1 MSAIRL
7 SVFVS
12 PSLNEVEYGFS
23 YSAGKVINRTAEF
36 IISKSF
42 TRIAVQFP
50 DELLK
55 DSTKVVS
62 ALKSKTRLL
71 RETNTERSEDD
82 REVRFFVMADTT
94 YGSCC
99 VDEVGAL
106 HIDSECVVHYGQT
119 CLSPT
124 SVLPAFFVFGKA
136 SIKVS
141 SCVKHLLDY
150 ASKSDKPIMILYGL
164 EYAHVIPCIQEELG
178 LLSKKAESQLKFSV
192 ASVLCSFISP
202 SKDPRES
209 MEHPLP
215 SGESD
220 SDDNTSSSSRNY
232 KLGGLTWD
240 LPEGNKIEDYLLFWI
255 GTESSAFANV
265 VLTFNGCDIVRYD
278 AEEDS
283 LVTEFTQQRR
293 ILKRRYY
300 LVEKAKDANIIGI
313 LVGTLGVAGYLHM
326 IHHMQA
332 LISAAGKKSYILA
345 MGRPN
350 PAKLA
355 NFPECDVFIY
365 ISCAQT
371 ALLDSKE
378 FMAPVITPFEANL
391 AFSRGSEWTGA
402 YLMHFQDVM
411 NSSKSESEAHRGSEE
426 PRFSFFQGGYVEDH
440 DANGIL
446 DAKLLAADQAKN
458 DEEDAGETM
467 ALVQAAEK
475 ALQLRGKDHNALTKQ
490 TAAKSGPEY
499 FLNRAYRGLEI
510 NSDNTSPEPFIVGRS
525 GKASGYKHE

>member
-1 MSAIRL
+1 M
-7 SVFVS
+7 
-12 PSLNEVEYGFS
+12 E
-23 YSAGKVINRTAEF
+23 INFESRYEIDRTAEF

-42 TRIAVQFP
+42 TRIALQFP

-62 ALKSKTRLL
+62 ALKNKTRSL
-71 RETNTERSEDD
+71 NTETSEDD
-82 REVRFFVMADTT
+82 RQVRFFVMADTT

-99 VDEVGAL
+99 IDEVGAL

-136 SIKVS
+136 SINVS

-150 ASKSDKPIMILYGL
+150 ASKSEKPILILYGL
-164 EYAHVIPCIQEELG
+164 EYSHVIPCIREELG
-178 LLSKKAESQLKFSV
+178 LSKTESQSKFSV

-209 MEHPLP
+209 MEHPGL
-215 SGESD
+215 SGEND
-220 SDDNTSSSSRNY
+220 SNDNLSSSRTY
-232 KLGGLTWD
+232 RLGGLTWD
-240 LPEGNKIEDYLLFWI
+240 LRQGNKIEDYLLFWI
-255 GTESSAFANV
+255 GSDTSAFANV

-402 YLMHFQDVM
+402 YLMHFQDVI
-411 NSSKSESEAHRGSEE
+411 NSSNSEAHSGSEE
-426 PRFSFFQGGYVEDH
+426 PRFSFFQGGYVEEDH
-440 DANGIL
+440 NTN
-446 DAKLLAADQAKN
+446 DQAKN
-458 DEEDAGETM
+458 GEEAQER
-467 ALVQAAEK
+467 QWRWYK
-475 ALQLRGKDHNALTKQ
+475 LQR
-490 TAAKSGPEY
+490 
-499 FLNRAYRGLEI
+499 
-510 NSDNTSPEPFIVGRS
+510 
-525 GKASGYKHE
+525 KHCN

>member
-1 MSAIRL
+1 MEFESRY
-7 SVFVS
+7 
-12 PSLNEVEYGFS
+12 E
-23 YSAGKVINRTAEF
+23 INRTAEF

-42 TRIAVQFP
+42 TRVALQFP

-55 DSTKVVS
+55 ESTKVVTS
-62 ALKSKTRLL
+62 LKNQTRLL
-71 RETNTERSEDD
+71 KKKRQNSEDD

-106 HIDSECVVHYGQT
+106 HIDSQCVVHYGQT

-136 SIKVS
+136 SINVS

-150 ASKSDKPIMILYGL
+150 ASKSSDKPIMILYGL
-164 EYAHVIPCIQEELG
+164 EYAHVIPCIQEELTKTG
-178 LLSKKAESQLKFSV
+178 SQLNISV
-192 ASVLCSFISP
+192 ANVLCSFISP

-209 MEHPLP
+209 MEHPGP
-215 SGESD
+215 SSKNDSSD
-220 SDDNTSSSSRNY
+220 SLSSSRHY
-232 KLGGLTWD
+232 RLGGLTWD
-240 LPEGNKIEDYLLFWI
+240 LPEGHKIEDYLLFWI
-255 GTESSAFANV
+255 GSDSSAFANV

-278 AEEDS
+278 AEVDS

-391 AFSRGSEWTGA
+391 AFSRGSQWTGA
-402 YLMHFQDVM
+402 YLMHFQDVI
-411 NSSKSESEAHRGSEE
+411 NSSKSQSEAENGSEE
-426 PRFSFFQGGYVEDH
+426 PRFSFFRGGYVEDH
-440 DANGIL
+440 NTNEQI
-446 DAKLLAADQAKN
+446 KN
-458 DEEDAGETM
+458 EEEGTGETM

-475 ALQLRGKDHNALTKQ
+475 ALQSRGKDQNSLTKQ

-510 NSDNTSPEPFIVGRS
+510 NSDNTTPEPYIVGRS
-525 GKASGYKHE
+525 GKASGYRHE

>member
-1 MSAIRL
+1 MELEFESRY
-7 SVFVS
+7 
-12 PSLNEVEYGFS
+12 E
-23 YSAGKVINRTAEF
+23 INRTVEF

-42 TRIAVQFP
+42 TRIALQFP

-55 DSTKVVS
+55 ESTKVVS

-71 RETNTERSEDD
+71 TD

-99 VDEVGAL
+99 IDEVGAL
-106 HIDSECVVHYGQT
+106 HIDADCVVHYGQT

-136 SIKVS
+136 PMNVS
-141 SCVKHLLDY
+141 SCVKHLIDY
-150 ASKSDKPIMILYGL
+150 ASQSDKPIMILYGL
-164 EYAHVIPCIQEELG
+164 EYAHMIRHIREELG
-178 LLSKKAESQLKFSV
+178 LSKTESHQLKFTV
-192 ASVLCSFISP
+192 ANVLCSFISP

-209 MEHPLP
+209 MEHPRP
-215 SGESD
+215 YCD
-220 SDDNTSSSSRNY
+220 SLSSSRNY
-232 KLGGLTWD
+232 RMGGLTWD
-240 LPEGNKIEDYLLFWI
+240 LPEGSKIEDYLLFWI
-255 GTESSAFANV
+255 GSDRSAFANV

-283 LVTEFTQQRR
+283 LVTEFYQQRR
-293 ILKRRYY
+293 ILQRRYY

-378 FMAPVITPFEANL
+378 FMSPVITPFEANL

-402 YLMHFQDVM
+402 YLMQFQDVI
-411 NSSKSESEAHRGSEE
+411 NSVKLESEAHSESEE

-440 DANGIL
+440 KTN
-446 DAKLLAADQAKN
+446 DQAKN
-458 DEEDAGETM
+458 GEEDRGETM
-467 ALVQAAEK
+467 ALVQIAEK
-475 ALQLRGKDHNALTKQ
+475 ALQLKGNDHNLLTKQ
-490 TAAKSGPEY
+490 TTAKSGPEY
-499 FLNRAYRGLEI
+499 FLSRAYRGLEI
-510 NSDNTSPEPFIVGRS
+510 NSDNTSPEPYIVGRS

>member
-1 MSAIRL
+1 MEMEFESRY
-7 SVFVS
+7 
-12 PSLNEVEYGFS
+12 E
-23 YSAGKVINRTAEF
+23 INRTVEF

-42 TRIAVQFP
+42 TRIALQFP

-55 DSTKVVS
+55 ESTKVVR
-62 ALKSKTRLL
+62 ALKSKLKEL
-71 RETNTERSEDD
+71 NAEND

-106 HIDSECVVHYGQT
+106 HIDSQCVVHYGQT

-141 SCVKHLLDY
+141 SCVKHLLDHT
-150 ASKSDKPIMILYGL
+150 SKSDKPVMILYGL
-164 EYAHVIPCIQEELG
+164 EYAHVIPSIQEELR
-178 LLSKKAESQLKFSV
+178 LSKPESQLKFSV
-192 ASVLCSFISP
+192 ANVLCSFITP

-209 MEHPLP
+209 MEHPVP
-215 SGESD
+215 SGED
-220 SDDNTSSSSRNY
+220 SLSSSRNY
-232 KLGGLTWD
+232 RLGGLTWD
-240 LPEGNKIEDYLLFWI
+240 LPEGSKIEDYLLFWI
-255 GTESSAFANV
+255 GSDNSAFANV
-265 VLTFNGCDIVRYD
+265 VLTFNGCDVVRYD
-278 AEEDS
+278 AEEGS

-402 YLMHFQDVM
+402 YLMHFQDVII
-411 NSSKSESEAHRGSEE
+411 NSSKPESEAENGSEEE

-440 DANGIL
+440 NT
-446 DAKLLAADQAKN
+446 N
-458 DEEDAGETM
+458 DEAENGEEETM

-475 ALQLRGKDHNALTKQ
+475 ALQLRGKDHNQLAKQ

-510 NSDNTSPEPFIVGRS
+510 NSDNTTPEPFLVGRS

>member
-1 MSAIRL
+1 MEFESRY
-7 SVFVS
+7 
-12 PSLNEVEYGFS
+12 E
-23 YSAGKVINRTAEF
+23 INRTAEF

-42 TRIAVQFP
+42 TRIALQFP

-55 DSTKVVS
+55 DSTKVVT
-62 ALKSKTRLL
+62 ALKSKTHFLL
-71 RETNTERSEDD
+71 TEDD
-82 REVRFFVMADTT
+82 KEVRFFVMADTT
-94 YGSCC
+94 FGSCC
-99 VDEVGAL
+99 IDEVGAL
-106 HIDSECVVHYGQT
+106 HIDADCVIHYGQT

-136 SIKVS
+136 SINVS
-141 SCVKHLLDY
+141 TCVTHLLDY
-150 ASKSDKPIMILYGL
+150 ASKSNKPIMILYGL
-164 EYAHVIPCIQEELG
+164 EYAHVIPRIREEFMEALG
-178 LLSKKAESQLKFSV
+178 LSKTESQVEFSV
-192 ASVLCSFISP
+192 ANVLCSFISP
-202 SKDPRES
+202 SKEPRES
-209 MEHPLP
+209 MEHPGP
-215 SGESD
+215 SGKSV
-220 SDDNTSSSSRNY
+220 SNGSY
-232 KLGGLTWD
+232 ILGGLTWD
-240 LPEGNKIEDYLLFWI
+240 LPEGNKIDDYLLFWI
-255 GTESSAFANV
+255 GSDNSAFANV

-283 LVTEFTQQRR
+283 LVTEFSQQRR

-378 FMAPVITPFEANL
+378 FMSPVITPFEANL
-391 AFSRGSEWTGA
+391 AFSRGSEWTGE
-402 YLMHFQDVM
+402 YLMHFQDVI
-411 NSSKSESEAHRGSEE
+411 NSVKSESEVHNESEE
-426 PRFSFFQGGYVEDH
+426 PRFSFFLGGYVEDH
-440 DANGIL
+440 RTH
-446 DAKLLAADQAKN
+446 DQAKN
-458 DEEDAGETM
+458 GEEDTGETM
-467 ALVQAAEK
+467 ALVQAAER
-475 ALQLRGKDHNALTKQ
+475 ALELRGNGQNSLTKQ

-499 FLNRAYRGLEI
+499 FLSRAYRGLEI
-510 NSDNTSPEPFIVGRS
+510 NSDNTTPEPYIVGRS
-525 GKASGYKHE
+525 GKASGYKNE

>member
-1 MSAIRL
+1 MELEFESKY
-7 SVFVS
+7 
-12 PSLNEVEYGFS
+12 E
-23 YSAGKVINRTAEF
+23 INRTAEF

-42 TRIAVQFP
+42 TRIALQFP

-71 RETNTERSEDD
+71 TD

-99 VDEVGAL
+99 IDEVGAL

-136 SIKVS
+136 SINVS
-141 SCVKHLLDY
+141 SCVKHLIDY

-164 EYAHVIPCIQEELG
+164 EYAHVIPQIREELG
-178 LLSKKAESQLKFSV
+178 LSKTDSQLSV
-192 ASVLCSFISP
+192 ANVLCSFISP

-209 MEHPLP
+209 MEHPRP
-215 SGESD
+215 YSESD
-220 SDDNTSSSSRNY
+220 SSDSLSSSRSY
-232 KLGGLTWD
+232 RLGGLTWD
-240 LPEGNKIEDYLLFWI
+240 LPEGSKIEDYLLFWI
-255 GTESSAFANV
+255 GSDSSAFANV

-283 LVTEFTQQRR
+283 LVTEFYQQRR

-355 NFPECDVFIY
+355 NFPEV
-365 ISCAQT
+365 S
-371 ALLDSKE
+371 
-378 FMAPVITPFEANL
+378 
-391 AFSRGSEWTGA
+391 
-402 YLMHFQDVM
+402 
-411 NSSKSESEAHRGSEE
+411 
-426 PRFSFFQGGYVEDH
+426 
-440 DANGIL
+440 
-446 DAKLLAADQAKN
+446 
-458 DEEDAGETM
+458 
-467 ALVQAAEK
+467 
-475 ALQLRGKDHNALTKQ
+475 
-490 TAAKSGPEY
+490 
-499 FLNRAYRGLEI
+499 
-510 NSDNTSPEPFIVGRS
+510 
-525 GKASGYKHE
+525 

>member
-1 MSAIRL
+1 MEFESRY
-7 SVFVS
+7 
-12 PSLNEVEYGFS
+12 E
-23 YSAGKVINRTAEF
+23 INRTAEF
-36 IISKSF
+36 IISKTF
-42 TRIAVQFP
+42 TRIALQFP

-71 RETNTERSEDD
+71 MKERNSERGEDD

-99 VDEVGAL
+99 IDEVGAL
-106 HIDSECVVHYGQT
+106 HIDSQCVVHYGQT

-136 SIKVS
+136 SINVS
-141 SCVKHLLDY
+141 SCVKHLLDHV
-150 ASKSDKPIMILYGL
+150 AKSDKPVMVLYGL
-164 EYAHVIPCIQEELG
+164 DYAHVIPCIREELMEELG
-178 LLSKKAESQLKFSV
+178 LSKAESHLKFSV
-192 ASVLCSFISP
+192 ADVLCSFISP
-202 SKDPRES
+202 TKDPRES
-209 MEHPLP
+209 MEHPGP
-215 SGESD
+215 SGKSGSND
-220 SDDNTSSSSRNY
+220 SLSPSSGNY
-232 KLGGLTWD
+232 RLGGLTWD

-255 GTESSAFANV
+255 GSDNSAFANV
-265 VLTFNGCDIVRYD
+265 VLTFNGCDVVRYD

-332 LISAAGKKSYILA
+332 LISAAGKKSYTLA

-378 FMAPVITPFEANL
+378 FMAPVITPFEAKL

-402 YLMHFQDVM
+402 YLMHFQD
-411 NSSKSESEAHRGSEE
+411 
-426 PRFSFFQGGYVEDH
+426 GGYVEDH
-440 DANGIL
+440 NTSGIIEAQYIFQSANAIS
-446 DAKLLAADQAKN
+446 DSVSFTNSYFLAADPAKN
-458 DEEDAGETM
+458 GEEDTGETM

-475 ALQLRGKDHNALTKQ
+475 ALQLRGKDHNPLTKQ

-499 FLNRAYRGLEI
+499 FLNRGYRGLEL

-525 GKASGYKHE
+525 GKASGYRHE

>member
-1 MSAIRL
+1 METEFESRYEID
-7 SVFVS
+7 
-12 PSLNEVEYGFS
+12 
-23 YSAGKVINRTAEF
+23 RTAEF

-42 TRIAVQFP
+42 TRIALQFP

-55 DSTKVVS
+55 DSTRVVS
-62 ALKSKTRLL
+62 ALKNKTRFL
-71 RETNTERSEDD
+71 TEDD

-99 VDEVGAL
+99 VDEVAAL
-106 HIDSECVVHYGQT
+106 HIDSDCVVHYGQT

-136 SIKVS
+136 SINVS

-164 EYAHVIPCIQEELG
+164 EYAHVIPCIRELG
-178 LLSKKAESQLKFSV
+178 LSKLKFSV
-192 ASVLCSFISP
+192 ANVLCSFISP

-209 MEHPLP
+209 MEHPGP
-215 SGESD
+215 SSD
-220 SDDNTSSSSRNY
+220 NLSSSRNY
-232 KLGGLTWD
+232 RLGGLTWD
-240 LPEGNKIEDYLLFWI
+240 LPQGNKIEDYLLFWI
-255 GTESSAFANV
+255 GSDSSAFANV
-265 VLTFNGCDIVRYD
+265 VLTFNGCDVVRYD

-283 LVTEFTQQRR
+283 LETEFTQQRK

-402 YLMHFQDVM
+402 YLMHFQDVI
-411 NSSKSESEAHRGSEE
+411 NSSKPEPEAHSGSEE
-426 PRFSFFQGGYVEDH
+426 PRFSFFQGGYVEEQDTN
-440 DANGIL
+440 DE
-446 DAKLLAADQAKN
+446 AKN
-458 DEEDAGETM
+458 GEEDTEETM
-467 ALVQAAEK
+467 ALVRAAER
-475 ALQLRGKDHNALTKQ
+475 ALQLRGKDHNSLTKQ

>member
-1 MSAIRL
+1 MEMEFESRY
-7 SVFVS
+7 
-12 PSLNEVEYGFS
+12 E
-23 YSAGKVINRTAEF
+23 INRTVEF

-42 TRIAVQFP
+42 TRIALQFP

-55 DSTKVVS
+55 ESTKVVR
-62 ALKSKTRLL
+62 ALKSKLK
-71 RETNTERSEDD
+71 EKMNAEND

-106 HIDSECVVHYGQT
+106 HIDSQCVVHYGQT

-136 SIKVS
+136 SINVS

-150 ASKSDKPIMILYGL
+150 TSKSDKPVMILYGL
-164 EYAHVIPCIQEELG
+164 EYAHVIPSIQQELG
-178 LLSKKAESQLKFSV
+178 LSKTEKFSV
-192 ASVLCSFISP
+192 ANVLCSFITP

-209 MEHPLP
+209 MEHPRP
-215 SGESD
+215 SGDED
-220 SDDNTSSSSRNY
+220 SLSSSRSY
-232 KLGGLTWD
+232 RLGGLVWD
-240 LPEGNKIEDYLLFWI
+240 LPEGSKIEDYLLFWI
-255 GTESSAFANV
+255 GSDNSAFANV
-265 VLTFNGCDIVRYD
+265 VLTFNGCDVVRYD

-402 YLMHFQDVM
+402 YLMHFQDVII
-411 NSSKSESEAHRGSEE
+411 NSSKPESEAENGFGRFNSVQGTFASENDE
-426 PRFSFFQGGYVEDH
+426 
-440 DANGIL
+440 
-446 DAKLLAADQAKN
+446 AKN
-458 DEEDAGETM
+458 GEVDTGETM
-467 ALVQAAEK
+467 ALVKAAEK
-475 ALQLRGKDHNALTKQ
+475 ALQSRGKDHHNQLAKQ
-490 TAAKSGPEY
+490 TAAQSGPEY
-499 FLNRAYRGLEI
+499 FLNRAYRGLEL
-510 NSDNTSPEPFIVGRS
+510 NSENTSPEPFLVGRS

>member
-1 MSAIRL
+1 MEMEFESKYEIIRT
-7 SVFVS
+7 V
-12 PSLNEVEYGFS
+12 
-23 YSAGKVINRTAEF
+23 EF
-36 IISKSF
+36 IINKSF
-42 TRIAVQFP
+42 IRIALQFP

-55 DSTKVVS
+55 DSTKVVN
-62 ALKSKTRLL
+62 ALKRKTRLL
-71 RETNTERSEDD
+71 MKEKKSEDD

-99 VDEVGAL
+99 IDEVGAL
-106 HIDSECVVHYGQT
+106 HIDSQCVVHYGQT

-136 SIKVS
+136 SINVS
-141 SCVKHLLDY
+141 SCVEHLLDY
-150 ASKSDKPIMILYGL
+150 VSKSDKPIMILYGL
-164 EYAHVIPCIQEELG
+164 EYAHVIPCIQEELMERLG
-178 LLSKKAESQLKFSV
+178 LSKTESQSKFSV
-192 ASVLCSFISP
+192 ADVLCSFISP
-202 SKDPRES
+202 TKDPRES
-209 MEHPLP
+209 MEHPEP
-215 SGESD
+215 SGKSG
-220 SDDNTSSSSRNY
+220 NY
-232 KLGGLTWD
+232 RLGGLTWD
-240 LPEGNKIEDYLLFWI
+240 LPEESKIEDYLLFWI
-255 GTESSAFANV
+255 GTDNSAFANV
-265 VLTFNGCDIVRYD
+265 VLTFNGCDVVRYD
-278 AEEDS
+278 VEEDS

-402 YLMHFQDVM
+402 YLMHFEDVI
-411 NSSKSESEAHRGSEE
+411 NSSKSESEALSGSEE

-440 DANGIL
+440 NTNDE
-446 DAKLLAADQAKN
+446 AKN
-458 DEEDAGETM
+458 GEEDTGETM

-475 ALQLRGKDHNALTKQ
+475 ALQLRGKDHNPLAKQ

>member
-1 MSAIRL
+1 MELEFESMY
-7 SVFVS
+7 
-12 PSLNEVEYGFS
+12 E
-23 YSAGKVINRTAEF
+23 INRTAEF

-42 TRIAVQFP
+42 SRIALQFP

-55 DSTKVVS
+55 ESTKVVS

-71 RETNTERSEDD
+71 TD

-99 VDEVGAL
+99 IDEVGAL
-106 HIDSECVVHYGQT
+106 HIDADCVVHYGQT

-136 SIKVS
+136 SINVS
-141 SCVKHLLDY
+141 SCVKHLIDS
-150 ASKSDKPIMILYGL
+150 ASQSDKPIMILYGL
-164 EYAHVIPCIQEELG
+164 EYAHMIPHIREELG
-178 LLSKKAESQLKFSV
+178 LSKTVPQLKFSV
-192 ASVLCSFISP
+192 ANVLCSFISP

-209 MEHPLP
+209 MEHPRP
-215 SGESD
+215 YSD
-220 SDDNTSSSSRNY
+220 SLSSSRNY
-232 KLGGLTWD
+232 SLGGLTWD
-240 LPEGNKIEDYLLFWI
+240 LPEGSKIEDYLLFWI
-255 GTESSAFANV
+255 GSDSSAFANV

-283 LVTEFTQQRR
+283 LVTEFYQQRR
-293 ILKRRYY
+293 ILQRRYY

-378 FMAPVITPFEANL
+378 FMSPVITPFEANL
-391 AFSRGSEWTGA
+391 AFSRRSEWTGA
-402 YLMHFQDVM
+402 YLMQFQDVI
-411 NSSKSESEAHRGSEE
+411 NS
-426 PRFSFFQGGYVEDH
+426 V
-440 DANGIL
+440 
-446 DAKLLAADQAKN
+446 KL
-458 DEEDAGETM
+458 
-467 ALVQAAEK
+467 
-475 ALQLRGKDHNALTKQ
+475 
-490 TAAKSGPEY
+490 
-499 FLNRAYRGLEI
+499 RAYRGLEI
-510 NSDNTSPEPFIVGRS
+510 NSDNTSPEPYIVGRS

>member
-1 MSAIRL
+1 MEMEFESRY
-7 SVFVS
+7 
-12 PSLNEVEYGFS
+12 E
-23 YSAGKVINRTAEF
+23 INRTVEF
-36 IISKSF
+36 IISKNF
-42 TRIAVQFP
+42 TRIALQFP

-55 DSTKVVS
+55 ESTKVVR
-62 ALKSKTRLL
+62 ALKSKLK
-71 RETNTERSEDD
+71 ETNSEND

-106 HIDSECVVHYGQT
+106 HIDSQCVVHYGQT

-136 SIKVS
+136 SINVS

-150 ASKSDKPIMILYGL
+150 MSKSDKPVMILYGL
-164 EYAHVIPCIQEELG
+164 EYAHVIPSIQEELR
-178 LLSKKAESQLKFSV
+178 LSKPESQLKFSV
-192 ASVLCSFISP
+192 ADVLCSFISP

-209 MEHPLP
+209 MEHPVP
-215 SGESD
+215 SGED
-220 SDDNTSSSSRNY
+220 SLSSSRSY
-232 KLGGLTWD
+232 RLGGLTWD
-240 LPEGNKIEDYLLFWI
+240 LPEGSKIEDYLLFWI
-255 GTESSAFANV
+255 GSDNSAFANV
-265 VLTFNGCDIVRYD
+265 VLTFNGCDVVRYD

-402 YLMHFQDVM
+402 YLMHFQDVII
-411 NSSKSESEAHRGSEE
+411 NSSKPESEAENGSEEE

-440 DANGIL
+440 NT
-446 DAKLLAADQAKN
+446 N
-458 DEEDAGETM
+458 DEAEDGEEETM

-475 ALQLRGKDHNALTKQ
+475 ALQLRGKDHNQLAKQ

-510 NSDNTSPEPFIVGRS
+510 NSDNTKPEPFLVGRS

>member
-1 MSAIRL
+1 MEMEFESRY
-7 SVFVS
+7 
-12 PSLNEVEYGFS
+12 E
-23 YSAGKVINRTAEF
+23 INRTAEF

-42 TRIAVQFP
+42 TRIALQFP

-55 DSTKVVS
+55 ESTKVVR
-62 ALKSKTRLL
+62 ALKSKLKEMNAENGR
-71 RETNTERSEDD
+71 D
-82 REVRFFVMADTT
+82 VRFFVMADTT

-106 HIDSECVVHYGQT
+106 HIDSQCVVHYGQT

-136 SIKVS
+136 SINVA

-150 ASKSDKPIMILYGL
+150 TSKSNKPVMILYGL
-164 EYAHVIPCIQEELG
+164 EYAHVIPSIQEELG
-178 LLSKKAESQLKFSV
+178 LSKPESQLKFSV
-192 ASVLCSFISP
+192 ADVLCSFISP

-209 MEHPLP
+209 MEHPVP
-215 SGESD
+215 SGED
-220 SDDNTSSSSRNY
+220 SLSSSRNY
-232 KLGGLTWD
+232 RLGGLTWD
-240 LPEGNKIEDYLLFWI
+240 LPEGSKIEDYLLFWI
-255 GTESSAFANV
+255 GSDSSAFANV
-265 VLTFNGCDIVRYD
+265 VLTFNGCDVVRYD

-402 YLMHFQDVM
+402 YLMHFQDVII
-411 NSSKSESEAHRGSEE
+411 NSSKPESEAEEE

-440 DANGIL
+440 NT
-446 DAKLLAADQAKN
+446 N
-458 DEEDAGETM
+458 DEAENGEEETM

-475 ALQLRGKDHNALTKQ
+475 ALQLRGKDHNQLAKQ

-510 NSDNTSPEPFIVGRS
+510 NSDNTTPEPFLVGRS

>member
-1 MSAIRL
+1 MELEFESK
-7 SVFVS
+7 F
-12 PSLNEVEYGFS
+12 E
-23 YSAGKVINRTAEF
+23 INCTAEF

-42 TRIAVQFP
+42 TRIALQFP

-71 RETNTERSEDD
+71 TD

-99 VDEVGAL
+99 IDEVGAL
-106 HIDSECVVHYGQT
+106 HIDAECVVHYGQT

-136 SIKVS
+136 SINVS
-141 SCVKHLLDY
+141 SCVKHLE
-150 ASKSDKPIMILYGL
+150 PIMSY
-164 EYAHVIPCIQEELG
+164 
-178 LLSKKAESQLKFSV
+178 
-192 ASVLCSFISP
+192 
-202 SKDPRES
+202 R
-209 MEHPLP
+209 
-215 SGESD
+215 
-220 SDDNTSSSSRNY
+220 
-232 KLGGLTWD
+232 LGGLTWD
-240 LPEGNKIEDYLLFWI
+240 LPEGSKIEDYLLFWI
-255 GTESSAFANV
+255 GSDSSAFANV

-283 LVTEFTQQRR
+283 LVMEFYQQRR
-293 ILKRRYY
+293 MLKRRYY

-365 ISCAQT
+365 FSCART

-378 FMAPVITPFEANL
+378 FMSPVITPFEANL

-402 YLMHFQDVM
+402 YLMHFQDVI
-411 NSSKSESEAHRGSEE
+411 NSVKSESEARSGQEE

-440 DANGIL
+440 KTN
-446 DAKLLAADQAKN
+446 DQAKN
-458 DEEDAGETM
+458 GEEDTGETM
-467 ALVQAAEK
+467 ALVQTAEK
-475 ALQLRGKDHNALTKQ
+475 ALQLKGNDHNSQ
-490 TAAKSGPEY
+490 
-499 FLNRAYRGLEI
+499 
-510 NSDNTSPEPFIVGRS
+510 
-525 GKASGYKHE
+525 

>member
-1 MSAIRL
+1 MELEFESK
-7 SVFVS
+7 F
-12 PSLNEVEYGFS
+12 E
-23 YSAGKVINRTAEF
+23 INCTVEF

-42 TRIAVQFP
+42 TRIALQFP

-71 RETNTERSEDD
+71 TD

-99 VDEVGAL
+99 IDEVGAL
-106 HIDSECVVHYGQT
+106 HIDAECVVHYGQT

-136 SIKVS
+136 SINVS
-141 SCVKHLLDY
+141 SCVKHLIDY
-150 ASKSDKPIMILYGL
+150 ASY
-164 EYAHVIPCIQEELG
+164 
-178 LLSKKAESQLKFSV
+178 
-192 ASVLCSFISP
+192 
-202 SKDPRES
+202 R
-209 MEHPLP
+209 
-215 SGESD
+215 
-220 SDDNTSSSSRNY
+220 
-232 KLGGLTWD
+232 LGGLTWD
-240 LPEGNKIEDYLLFWI
+240 LPEGSKIEDYLLFWI
-255 GTESSAFANV
+255 GSDSSAFANV

-283 LVTEFTQQRR
+283 LVTEFYQQRR

-378 FMAPVITPFEANL
+378 FMSPVITPFEANL

-402 YLMHFQDVM
+402 YLMHFQDVI
-411 NSSKSESEAHRGSEE
+411 NSVKSESEAHSGSEE

-440 DANGIL
+440 KTN
-446 DAKLLAADQAKN
+446 DQAKN
-458 DEEDAGETM
+458 GEEDTGETM

-475 ALQLRGKDHNALTKQ
+475 ALQLRGNDHNSLTKQ

-499 FLNRAYRGLEI
+499 FLRRAYRGLEI
-510 NSDNTSPEPFIVGRS
+510 NSENTSPEPYIVGRS
-525 GKASGYKHE
+525 GKASGYKQE

>member
-1 MSAIRL
+1 MEMEFESRYDI
-7 SVFVS
+7 S
-12 PSLNEVEYGFS
+12 
-23 YSAGKVINRTAEF
+23 RTVEF

-42 TRIAVQFP
+42 TRIALQFP

-55 DSTKVVS
+55 ESTKVVR
-62 ALKSKTRLL
+62 ALKSKLK
-71 RETNTERSEDD
+71 EMNGEDG

-106 HIDSECVVHYGQT
+106 HIDSQCVVHYGQT

-136 SIKVS
+136 SINVS
-141 SCVKHLLDY
+141 SCVKHLLDHL
-150 ASKSDKPIMILYGL
+150 SKSEKPVMILYGL
-164 EYAHVIPCIQEELG
+164 EYAHVIPSIQEELRV
-178 LLSKKAESQLKFSV
+178 SKPESKSKFSV
-192 ASVLCSFISP
+192 ANVLCSFISP

-209 MEHPLP
+209 MEHPVP
-215 SGESD
+215 SGED
-220 SDDNTSSSSRNY
+220 SLSSSRSY
-232 KLGGLTWD
+232 TLGGLAWD
-240 LPEGNKIEDYLLFWI
+240 LPEGSKIEDYLLFWI
-255 GTESSAFANV
+255 GSDNSAFANV
-265 VLTFNGCDIVRYD
+265 VLTFNGCDVVRYD

-326 IHHMQA
+326 IHRMQA

-402 YLMHFQDVM
+402 YLMHFQDVII
-411 NSSKSESEAHRGSEE
+411 NSSKPESEAESGSEEE
-426 PRFSFFQGGYVEDH
+426 PRFSFFQGGYVEDR
-440 DANGIL
+440 NT
-446 DAKLLAADQAKN
+446 N
-458 DEEDAGETM
+458 DEAENGEEDTGETM

-475 ALQLRGKDHNALTKQ
+475 ALQLRGKDHHNQLAKQ

-499 FLNRAYRGLEI
+499 FLNRAYRGLEL
-510 NSDNTSPEPFIVGRS
+510 NSDNTTPEPFLVGRS

>member
-1 MSAIRL
+1 MDMEFQSRY
-7 SVFVS
+7 
-12 PSLNEVEYGFS
+12 E
-23 YSAGKVINRTAEF
+23 INRTAEF

-42 TRIAVQFP
+42 TRIALQFP

-71 RETNTERSEDD
+71 NTERSEDD

-124 SVLPAFFVFGKA
+124 SVLPAFLVFGKA

-150 ASKSDKPIMILYGL
+150 ASNSDKPIMILYGL
-164 EYAHVIPCIQEELG
+164 EYAHVIPRIREELMDA
-178 LLSKKAESQLKFSV
+178 LSKTESQAKFSV
-192 ASVLCSFISP
+192 ANVICSFISP

-209 MEHPLP
+209 MEHPGP
-215 SGESD
+215 SGESG
-220 SDDNTSSSSRNY
+220 SKASSRSY
-232 KLGGLTWD
+232 RLGGLTWD
-240 LPEGNKIEDYLLFWI
+240 LAEGNKIEDYLLFWI
-255 GTESSAFANV
+255 GSDNSAFANV
-265 VLTFNGCDIVRYD
+265 VLTFNGCDLVRYD
-278 AEEDS
+278 AEEDY
-283 LVTEFTQQRR
+283 LVTEFAQQRR

-313 LVGTLGVAGYLHM
+313 LVGTLAVAGYLHM

-402 YLMHFQDVM
+402 YLMHFQDVI
-411 NSSKSESEAHRGSEE
+411 NSSKLESEAHSEPEE

-440 DANGIL
+440 NAN
-446 DAKLLAADQAKN
+446 DQAENGK
-458 DEEDAGETM
+458 EDTGETM

-475 ALQLRGKDHNALTKQ
+475 ALQLRGEDQNRLTKQ

-510 NSDNTSPEPFIVGRS
+510 NSDNTSPKPFIVGRS